1 MRGKTALIGFL
12 VLQGAMLVFWIASL
26 APLLGSGAPLVS
38 DANQIWSGGAFST
51 TTGSF
56 RGDTGVAAARFELF
70 GYMLWG
76 ALLIAASG
84 AMAWFAGGAFHRNRI
99 WLSAILSVLSL
110 GLAAGGA
117 YYIVTQWS
125 GDTSFAPPMLD
136 MTLLY
141 MITRTAMIQL
151 FIGWVLVAIYTVLA
165 IADVSNPGKPLGYH
179 LVELNWIIVAIVWIV
194 VYLAAYLAPHQ
205 LGGG

>member
-12 VLQGAMLVFWIASL
+12 VLQAAVAIFWIVSI
-26 APLLGSGAPLVS
+26 APLLGSVSPLVS
-38 DANQIWSGGAFST
+38 GANQIWSGGAFST

-56 RGDTGVAAARFELF
+56 RGDVGVAAGRFELF
-70 GYMLWG
+70 GYMLWA
-76 ALLIAASG
+76 ALLIAGSG
-84 AMAWFAGGAFHRNRI
+84 VTAWLAGGAFHRNRT
-99 WLSAILSVLSL
+99 WLSAALSIVAL

-117 YYIVTQWS
+117 YYVITQWS

-151 FIGWVLVAIYTVLA
+151 FVGWVLLAIYTVLA
-165 IADVSNPGKPLGYH
+165 IAGVSNPGKPLGYH
-179 LVELNWIIVAIVWIV
+179 LIELNWIIVVAIWILI
-194 VYLAAYLAPHQ
+194 YLGAYLAPHQ
-205 LGGG
+205 LGG